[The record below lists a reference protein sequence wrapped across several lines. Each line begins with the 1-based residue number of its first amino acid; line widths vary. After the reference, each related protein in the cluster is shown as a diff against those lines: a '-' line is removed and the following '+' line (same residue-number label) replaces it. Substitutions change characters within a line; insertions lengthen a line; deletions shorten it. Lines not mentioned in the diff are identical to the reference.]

1 MALLS
6 QVIQK
11 DPVRGMIYGPSGC
24 GKTTL
29 LGLLAQYEEFRPI
42 YFFDF
47 DLRIQSLRA
56 RLDPQY
62 WDYIDADP
70 YRDQQVQGESVVY
83 MMAKIDKLVPAGF
96 KTAIVDSA
104 TFCMKAIMSRVLAL
118 DGQKPPTFTP
128 QLQHYMA
135 QISTFEELVQRM
147 CGSPKLN
154 VFFTAHE
161 DTNKDEI
168 TGRLFK
174 GLDLTGKA
182 ANRIPGYFNELWHC
196 EVLQQSGKESEFRVR
211 TRSDMLYPARTTYR
225 SLQAVEKQEEIWPR
239 VLKERQAGI
248 GTVSAPSTGEISG
261 AASPAAKFPSSSTGK
276 PA

>member
-1 MALLS
+1 M
-6 QVIQK
+6 
-11 DPVRGMIYGPSGC
+11 DPVRAMIYGTSGG

-29 LGLLAQYEEFRPI
+29 VGLLAQYEQFRPI

-56 RLDPQY
+56 RLDQQY
-62 WDYIDADP
+62 WDFIESDP

-83 MMAKIDKLVPAGF
+83 MLAKIDKLVPLGF
-96 KTAIVDSA
+96 KSAVIDSA
-104 TFCMKAIMSRVLAL
+104 TFCMKAIMARVLAL
-118 DGQKPPTFTP
+118 DGQKPATFTP

-135 QISTFEELVQRM
+135 QISQFEEIVQRL
-147 CGSPKLN
+147 CGNPKLN

-196 EVLQQSGKESEFRVR
+196 EVLQTSGKEPEFRVR

-225 SLQAVEKQEEIWPR
+225 TLQAVEKQEEIWQKII
-239 VLKERQAGI
+239 KERAATGAG
-248 GTVSAPSTGEISG
+248 V
-261 AASPAAKFPSSSTGK
+261 ASPTGPK
-276 PA
+276 